1 MGRSGKSKNPKALHY
16 NPKVRGKFVPTKG
29 YELLPP
35 KGAEFNP
42 IELFNGFCQ
51 RHVLHWRPPGNP
63 LDAFGQK
70 VRGPRNREE
79 CLMALDS
86 AVGYLK
92 DPDRR
97 NLFRYWYHRRATG
110 SDAMQR
116 WSTSEAALKYREEH
130 PPAQLY
136 NIKERAFRQQLFN
149 IHADDPNAAAGDEE
163 DDDEEDDWPTV
174 EEVMTVWE
182 AIDPYVGD
190 VEDVPLAQVARVMSG
205 RGMLPDA
212 DVACEDGERGAT
224 GAPETREPQV
234 TANIPEASGAG
245 GGDDEDAADT
255 LAGIRNVF
263 NDDDDMP
270 VPRGPTAVQL
280 WLDADSDLSENE
292 SDLK

>member
-1 MGRSGKSKNPKALHY
+1 
-16 NPKVRGKFVPTKG
+16 
-29 YELLPP
+29 
-35 KGAEFNP
+35 
-42 IELFNGFCQ
+42 
-51 RHVLHWRPPGNP
+51 
-63 LDAFGQK
+63 
-70 VRGPRNREE
+70 
-79 CLMALDS
+79 MALDD

-92 DPDRR
+92 HPDRR
-97 NLFRYWYHRRATG
+97 SLFRHWYHRRATG

-116 WSTSEAALKYREEH
+116 WSKSEAAMKYREVH

-163 DDDEEDDWPTV
+163 DGDEEDDWPTV

-182 AIDPYVGD
+182 AIDPYVDD
-190 VEDVPLAQVARVMSG
+190 VEDVPLAQLARVMSG
-205 RGMLPDA
+205 RDMLPDA
-212 DVACEDGERGAT
+212 DVAREDGERGAT

-245 GGDDEDAADT
+245 VGDDEDAADT

-280 WLDADSDLSENE
+280 WLNADSDLSETE
-292 SDLK
+292 SDLE